1 MVHSYLK
8 MEAAPTQKCKM
19 PNYFNKDSSRQRVLR
34 VNYGVQERK
43 KSAEVCLVFD
53 AQQMAR
59 HLWAGA
65 LGPGT
70 FYFRS
75 HTYRDIFLLLRTH
88 CSFFLQ

>member
-8 MEAAPTQKCKM
+8 MEEAPTQKCKM
-19 PNYFNKDSSRQRVLR
+19 PNYFNKDSSRQKVSR

-43 KSAEVCLVFD
+43 KSAEVCLAYG
-53 AQQMAR
+53 AQRRAR

-75 HTYRDIFLLLRTH
+75 FLPPEDSLLPFSTVMAAKW
-88 CSFFLQ
+88 

>member
-8 MEAAPTQKCKM
+8 MEEAPTQKCKLA
-19 PNYFNKDSSRQRVLR
+19 NYFNKDSSRQQVSK

-43 KSAEVCLVFD
+43 KSAEVCLVYGV
-53 AQQMAR
+53 QHRAR

-65 LGPGT
+65 LGLGT

-75 HTYRDIFLLLRTH
+75 FPPPEDSRLPFSTVMAAE
-88 CSFFLQ
+88 